1 MRYLTGTLLISL
13 AAAALAAAAPVQAQV
28 FAGQDDARRPAV
40 AIIGGAVQYDL
51 SGTGTRGFGGVRAQ
65 VPVLRHLVVEP
76 GVTYMNYRLQGILR
90 GPRVAMWFPEVQ
102 LQAELPLGAVR
113 PYLGAGAGI
122 AVASLLDERDV
133 EATAS
138 VTGGA
143 RVALPGGW
151 GAGGE
156 LRVRAVDPFTGT
168 TAEWGVF
175 LSRRL

>member
-1 MRYLTGTLLISL
+1 MRHLTGTLLISL
-13 AAAALAAAAPVQAQV
+13 AAAAPAQAQI
-28 FAGQDDARRPAV
+28 FAGQDDTRRPAV

-51 SGTGTRGFGGVRAQ
+51 AGTGTRRFAGVRAQ
-65 VPVLRHLVVEP
+65 VPLLRPLLIEP
-76 GVTYMNYRLQGILR
+76 GVTYMNYRIQGHLR

-102 LQAELPLGAVR
+102 LQAELPLAMVR
-113 PYLGAGAGI
+113 PYLGVGAGI
-122 AVASLLDERDV
+122 AVASLLDEREV

-138 VTGGA
+138 VAGGA

-151 GAGGE
+151 GVGGE

>member
-1 MRYLTGTLLISL
+1 MRYLTGTILLC
-13 AAAALAAAAPVQAQV
+13 LAAAAPVQAQL
-28 FAGQDDARRPAV
+28 FAGQDDVRPPAV

-65 VPVLRHLVVEP
+65 LPVLRHLLVEP
-76 GVTYMNYRLQGILR
+76 GVIYMNYRIQGNLR

-102 LQAELPLGAVR
+102 LQAELPLATVR
-113 PYLGAGAGI
+113 PYLGVGAGL
-122 AVASLLDERDV
+122 AVASLLDEREM
-133 EATAS
+133 EATAAIA
-138 VTGGA
+138 GGA
-143 RVALPGGW
+143 RVALPGAW
-151 GAGGE
+151 GVGGE

>member
-13 AAAALAAAAPVQAQV
+13 AAAAPVQGQAS
-28 FAGQDDARRPAV
+28 AGQDDARRPTV

-51 SGTGTRGFGGVRAQ
+51 AGTGTRGFGGVRAQ
-65 VPVLRHLVVEP
+65 VPVLRHLLVEP
-76 GVTYMNYRLQGILR
+76 GVTYMNYRIHGSLR
-90 GPRVAMWFPEVQ
+90 GPRLAMWFPEAQ
-102 LQAELPLGAVR
+102 LQAELPLATVR
-113 PYLGAGAGI
+113 PYLGVGAGI
-122 AVASLLDERDV
+122 AVASPGEREV

-138 VTGGA
+138 VASGV

-151 GAGGE
+151 GVGGE